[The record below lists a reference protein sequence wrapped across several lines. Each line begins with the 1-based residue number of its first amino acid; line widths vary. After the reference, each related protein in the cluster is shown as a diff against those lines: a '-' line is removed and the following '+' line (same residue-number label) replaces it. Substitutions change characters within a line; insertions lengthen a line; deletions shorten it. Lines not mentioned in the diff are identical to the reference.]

1 MLQPEILVKSG
12 DYGPDQVVGAQ
23 IVKDYGGEV
32 QVLSLVA
39 DISTS
44 SIVQRIASAQD
55 SEA

>member
-1 MLQPEILVKSG
+1 MKGG
-12 DYGPDQVVGAQ
+12 DYGPDGVVGAE

-44 SIVQRIASAQD
+44 SIVERIASAQESD
-55 SEA
+55 T